1 MNNLQNT
8 RNPFGATGA
17 PLICLN
23 NENHPFL
30 VGIADPASSSYTAVY
45 DKIETAFDWI
55 DGIIS
60 GNDIRKVLTD
70 AKEYEKP

>member
-60 GNDIRKVLTD
+60 GTDIRKVLTD